1 MAYIFQCE
9 FENSLRLKMSPELNI
24 ILQLMSLF
32 PQNEEK

>member
-24 ILQLMSLF
+24 LQLMSLF